1 MYLKLEDVG
10 LNFCVRILYEN
21 METKVGTKLKL
32 EDLDF
37 LLLRLGNYLPIQN
50 NYPFFL
56 RLTLHQPIHF

>member
-1 MYLKLEDVG
+1 MFLKLEDVG

-37 LLLRLGNYLPIQN
+37 LLLRLGNYLPI
-50 NYPFFL
+50 
-56 RLTLHQPIHF
+56 